1 MAGWAGS
8 GPAPADGGA
17 PTGEHARVGGSGA
30 PQPITGHNIV
40 DADSLALCDGPP
52 FLDGAPA
59 GFSVDVYGLTPMQM

>member
-40 DADSLALCDGPP
+40 DADSLVRVHGQVLLALFRWTKDE
-52 FLDGAPA
+52 LA
-59 GFSVDVYGLTPMQM
+59 